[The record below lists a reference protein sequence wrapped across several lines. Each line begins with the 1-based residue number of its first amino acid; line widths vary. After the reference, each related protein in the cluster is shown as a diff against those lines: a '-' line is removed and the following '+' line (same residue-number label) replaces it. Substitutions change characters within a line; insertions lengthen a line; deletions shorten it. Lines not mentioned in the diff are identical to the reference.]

1 MQAKMKR
8 DIISAPRLRRGS
20 LLGLTTE
27 NVQVEKG
34 IVYLEKTKNGSRLAL
49 PLVGE
54 ALTLARNLCAETVSG
69 YLFPRS
75 SGNPWCHYRTAWE
88 HAVAR
93 AKLRDFSFHCLRHTA
108 ASYLV
113 QAGVP
118 LYTVGA
124 ILGHS
129 SRSSAMTARYAH
141 LAAEN
146 LREAL
151 TTLTTRMSL

>member
-1 MQAKMKR
+1 MDRVDVGQ
-8 DIISAPRLRRGS
+8 
-20 LLGLTTE
+20 
-27 NVQVEKG
+27 G
-34 IVYLEKTKNGSRLAL
+34 ILSLEKTKNVSRLAL
-49 PLVGE
+49 PLVGD
-54 ALTLARNLCAETVSG
+54 ALTFARLLCAETDNG
-69 YLFPRS
+69 YLFPRGH
-75 SGNPWCHYRTAWE
+75 GNPWCHYRTAWE
-88 HAVAR
+88 YAVAR

-141 LAAEN
+141 LATEN

-151 TTLTTRMSL
+151 ETLTARLSL